1 MMIEILVTLLLGLLI
16 GGLVSYVVI
25 NHRYVEL
32 RVQAE
37 ATATSLQHTTA
48 DLNGKSEQVAS
59 LQAENRHLAATCTAL
74 SNEIELMKT
83 QHSEERE
90 QERQRTAAER
100 EQERQ
105 RTAAEMQLRQEQFQE
120 QLKVVREQFQNLAS
134 RMLTQTSDQLRT
146 QNAEAMELI
155 TKPIGDSFLELQK
168 AIQESDREAAKTAAS
183 LTERLRQVGE
193 QAAKMD
199 LTATRLT
206 NALRGD
212 SKQAGDWGEL
222 VLQELLD
229 SQGFQRGLDYDI
241 QDTITNDEGIVVRN
255 EDTGRA
261 MRPDVVLHYP
271 GQQDVIIDA
280 KVSIKAYYDYVNEPV
295 EGIRQQMLDRHVQSL
310 RSHVRELA
318 QKDYSRYIQSPR
330 MAIDF
335 VIMYV
340 PNEAALQVA
349 LARDPKLWTEA
360 FDKKVFI
367 SSTQNLFAIL
377 RMIQIAWRQHNQT
390 ENQKKIVSLAEQL
403 LSRIGLFAER
413 AAKIGR
419 DIEALNTDYA
429 DMQKSVDGT
438 RGILQKA
445 NEMKR
450 LGIKED
456 VKHPLPHLSTDE

>member
-1 MMIEILVTLLLGLLI
+1 MFEIIISLIIGIAIGVVAAYLVA
-16 GGLVSYVVI
+16 
-25 NHRYVEL
+25 NRRYTAL
-32 RVQAE
+32 QVQAE
-37 ATATSLQHTTA
+37 VTANALQ
-48 DLNGKSEQVAS
+48 LQKEQ
-59 LQAENRHLAATCTAL
+59 N
-74 SNEIELMKT
+74 
-83 QHSEERE
+83 
-90 QERQRTAAER
+90 AAETR
-100 EQERQ
+100 
-105 RTAAEMQLRQEQFQE
+105 LRQEQFQE
-120 QLKVVREQFQNLAS
+120 QLNVVREQFQNLAV
-134 RMLTQTSDQLRT
+134 RVLDKTSDQLKTENR
-146 QNAEAMELI
+146 EAMEHI
-155 TKPIGDSFLELQK
+155 TKPIGDSFAELQK

-193 QAAKMD
+193 QAEKMD
-199 LTATRLT
+199 RTATRLT

-229 SQGFQRGLDYDI
+229 SQGFKRGFDYDV
-241 QDTITNDEGIVVRN
+241 QDIITDQDGFIVRN
-255 EDTGRA
+255 EDTGRS

-271 GQQDVIIDA
+271 GNQDVVIDA

-295 EGIRQQMLDRHVQSL
+295 EAVRQQMLDRHVQSL
-310 RSHVRELA
+310 RSHVKELA
-318 QKDYSRYIQSPR
+318 VKDYSRYIQQPR
-330 MAIDF
+330 TAIDF

-377 RMIQIAWRQHNQT
+377 RMIQIAWRQHSQT
-390 ENQKKIVSLAEQL
+390 ENQKKIVGLAEQL
-403 LSRIGLFAER
+403 VSRIGLFAER
-413 AAKIGR
+413 TQKLSR
-419 DIEALNTDYA
+419 DIDMLTTDFT

-445 NEMKR
+445 NEMKK

-456 VKHPLPHLSTDE
+456 VKHPLPLLEEE

>member
-1 MMIEILVTLLLGLLI
+1 MGTIILSFVIGAVIGVLVAYLI
-16 GGLVSYVVI
+16 A
-25 NHRYVEL
+25 NRRYTAL
-32 RVQAE
+32 HVQAE
-37 ATATSLQHTTA
+37 VTANALKMQ
-48 DLNGKSEQVAS
+48 KEQNET
-59 LQAENRHLAATCTAL
+59 ENR
-74 SNEIELMKT
+74 
-83 QHSEERE
+83 
-90 QERQRTAAER
+90 
-100 EQERQ
+100 
-105 RTAAEMQLRQEQFQE
+105 LRQEQFQE
-120 QLKVVREQFQNLAS
+120 QLNVVREQFQNLAV
-134 RMLTQTSDQLRT
+134 RVLDKTSDQLKT
-146 QNAEAMELI
+146 QNREAMEHI
-155 TKPIGDSFLELQK
+155 TKPIGDSFAELQK
-168 AIQESDREAAKTAAS
+168 AILESDREAAKTAAS

-193 QAAKMD
+193 QAEKMD
-199 LTATRLT
+199 RTATRLT

-229 SQGFQRGLDYDI
+229 SQGFQRGFDYDI
-241 QDTITNDEGIVVRN
+241 QDTLTDGDGLLVRN

-271 GQQDVIIDA
+271 GQQDVVIDA
-280 KVSIKAYYDYVNEPV
+280 KVSIKAYYDYVNETAEAV
-295 EGIRQQMLDRHVQSL
+295 RLQMLDRHVQSL
-310 RSHVRELA
+310 RSHVKELA
-318 QKDYSRYIQSPR
+318 QKDYSRYIQAPR
-330 MAIDF
+330 KAIDF

-390 ENQKKIVSLAEQL
+390 ENQKKIVGLAEQL
-403 LSRIGLFAER
+403 VSRVGLFAER
-413 AAKIGR
+413 AAKMGR
-419 DIEALNTDYA
+419 DIEQLSTDFS

-445 NEMKR
+445 NEMKK

-456 VKHPLPHLSTDE
+456 VKHPLPPDAALMD

>member
-1 MMIEILVTLLLGLLI
+1 MFEIIISLIIGIAIGVVAAYLVA
-16 GGLVSYVVI
+16 
-25 NHRYVEL
+25 NRRYTAL
-32 RVQAE
+32 QVQAE
-37 ATATSLQHTTA
+37 VTANALKLQ
-48 DLNGKSEQVAS
+48 KEQ
-59 LQAENRHLAATCTAL
+59 N
-74 SNEIELMKT
+74 
-83 QHSEERE
+83 
-90 QERQRTAAER
+90 AAETR
-100 EQERQ
+100 
-105 RTAAEMQLRQEQFQE
+105 LRQEQFQE
-120 QLKVVREQFQNLAS
+120 QLNVVREQFQNLAV
-134 RMLTQTSDQLRT
+134 RVLDKTSDQLKTENR
-146 QNAEAMELI
+146 EAMEHI
-155 TKPIGDSFLELQK
+155 TKPIGDSFAELQK

-183 LTERLRQVGE
+183 LAERLRQVGE
-193 QAAKMD
+193 QAEKMD

-229 SQGFQRGLDYDI
+229 SQGFKRGFDYDV
-241 QDTITNDEGIVVRN
+241 QDTLTDSDGMPVRN
-255 EDTGRA
+255 QDTGRV

-271 GQQDVIIDA
+271 GQQDVVIDA
-280 KVSIKAYYDYVNEPV
+280 KVSIKAYYDYVNESV
-295 EGIRQQMLDRHVQSL
+295 DAVRQQMLDRHVQSL

-318 QKDYSRYIQSPR
+318 QKDYSRYIQPPR
-330 MAIDF
+330 TAIDF

-349 LARDPKLWTEA
+349 LARDPKLWTES

-390 ENQKKIVSLAEQL
+390 ENQKRIVSLAEQL
-403 LSRIGLFAER
+403 VSRIGLFAER

-419 DIEALNTDYA
+419 DIDMLNTDFT

-445 NEMKR
+445 NEMKK

-456 VKHPLPHLSTDE
+456 VKHPLPELDGGAEPTAES

>member
-1 MMIEILVTLLLGLLI
+1 MTGIIVAAIIGFGVGVVVAYLVA
-16 GGLVSYVVI
+16 
-25 NHRYVEL
+25 NRRYTAL
-32 RVQAE
+32 QVQAE
-37 ATATSLQHTTA
+37 VTANALQ
-48 DLNGKSEQVAS
+48 LQKEQ
-59 LQAENRHLAATCTAL
+59 N
-74 SNEIELMKT
+74 
-83 QHSEERE
+83 
-90 QERQRTAAER
+90 AAETR
-100 EQERQ
+100 
-105 RTAAEMQLRQEQFQE
+105 LRQEQFQE
-120 QLKVVREQFQNLAS
+120 QLNVVREQFQNLAV
-134 RMLTQTSDQLRT
+134 RVLDKTSDQLKTENR
-146 QNAEAMELI
+146 EAMEHI
-155 TKPIGDSFLELQK
+155 TKPIGDSFAELQK

-193 QAAKMD
+193 QAEKMD
-199 LTATRLT
+199 RTATRLT

-229 SQGFQRGLDYDI
+229 SQGFKRGFDYDV
-241 QDTITNDEGIVVRN
+241 QDTITDQDGFIVRN
-255 EDTGRA
+255 EDTGRS

-271 GQQDVIIDA
+271 GNQDVVIDA

-295 EGIRQQMLDRHVQSL
+295 EAVRQQMLDRHVQSL
-310 RSHVRELA
+310 RSHVKELA
-318 QKDYSRYIQSPR
+318 VKDYSRYIQQPR
-330 MAIDF
+330 TAIDF

-377 RMIQIAWRQHNQT
+377 RMIQIAWRQHSQT

-403 LSRIGLFAER
+403 VSRIGLFAER
-413 AAKIGR
+413 TQKLSR
-419 DIEALNTDYA
+419 DIDMLTTDFT

-445 NEMKR
+445 NEMKK

-456 VKHPLPHLSTDE
+456 VKHPLPATEEEELQPTKPD

>member
-1 MMIEILVTLLLGLLI
+1 MTGIIVAAIIGFGVGVVVAYLVA
-16 GGLVSYVVI
+16 
-25 NHRYVEL
+25 NRRYTAL
-32 RVQAE
+32 QVQAE
-37 ATATSLQHTTA
+37 VTANALQ
-48 DLNGKSEQVAS
+48 LQKEQ
-59 LQAENRHLAATCTAL
+59 N
-74 SNEIELMKT
+74 
-83 QHSEERE
+83 
-90 QERQRTAAER
+90 AAETR
-100 EQERQ
+100 
-105 RTAAEMQLRQEQFQE
+105 LRQEQFQE
-120 QLKVVREQFQNLAS
+120 QLNVVREQFQNLAV
-134 RMLTQTSDQLRT
+134 RVLDKTSDQLKTENR
-146 QNAEAMELI
+146 EAMEHI
-155 TKPIGDSFLELQK
+155 TKPIGDSFAELQK

-193 QAAKMD
+193 QAEKMD
-199 LTATRLT
+199 RTATRLT

-229 SQGFQRGLDYDI
+229 SQGFKRGFDYDV
-241 QDTITNDEGIVVRN
+241 QDTITDQDGFIVRN
-255 EDTGRA
+255 EDTGRS

-271 GQQDVIIDA
+271 GNQDVVIDA

-295 EGIRQQMLDRHVQSL
+295 EAVRQQMLDRHVQSL
-310 RSHVRELA
+310 RSHVKELA
-318 QKDYSRYIQSPR
+318 VKDYSRYIQQPR
-330 MAIDF
+330 TAIDF

-377 RMIQIAWRQHNQT
+377 RMIQIAWRQHSQT
-390 ENQKKIVSLAEQL
+390 ENQKKIVGLAEQL
-403 LSRIGLFAER
+403 VSRIGLFAER
-413 AAKIGR
+413 TQKLSR
-419 DIEALNTDYA
+419 DIDMLTTDFT

-445 NEMKR
+445 NEMKK

-456 VKHPLPHLSTDE
+456 VKHPLPATEEEKLQPTKPD

>member
-1 MMIEILVTLLLGLLI
+1 MGTAILSFIIGAVLGILI
-16 GGLVSYVVI
+16 AYLI
-25 NHRYVEL
+25 ANRRYTSL
-32 RVQAE
+32 QVQAE
-37 ATATSLQHTTA
+37 VTANALKMQ
-48 DLNGKSEQVAS
+48 KEQ
-59 LQAENRHLAATCTAL
+59 
-74 SNEIELMKT
+74 
-83 QHSEERE
+83 
-90 QERQRTAAER
+90 TAAE
-100 EQERQ
+100 
-105 RTAAEMQLRQEQFQE
+105 AQLRQEQFRE
-120 QLKVVREQFQNLAS
+120 QLNVVREQFQNLAVHV
-134 RMLTQTSDQLRT
+134 LDKTSSQLKSENR
-146 QNAEAMELI
+146 EAMEHI
-155 TKPIGDSFLELQK
+155 TKPIGDSFAELQK

-193 QAAKMD
+193 QAEKMD
-199 LTATRLT
+199 RTATRLT

-229 SQGFQRGLDYDI
+229 SQGFKRGLDYDV
-241 QDTITNDEGIVVRN
+241 QDTLTDSDGMLVRN

-271 GQQDVIIDA
+271 GQQDVVIDA
-280 KVSIKAYYDYVNEPV
+280 KVSIKAYYDYVNEQV
-295 EGIRQQMLDRHVQSL
+295 EAVRQQMLDRHVQSL
-310 RSHVRELA
+310 RSHVKELA
-318 QKDYSRYIQSPR
+318 QKDYSRYIQAPR
-330 MAIDF
+330 TAIDF

-390 ENQKKIVSLAEQL
+390 ENQKRIVGLAEQL
-403 LSRIGLFAER
+403 VSRVGLFAER
-413 AAKIGR
+413 AAKVGR
-419 DIEALNTDYA
+419 DIDMLNADFT

-445 NEMKR
+445 NEMKK

-456 VKHPLPHLSTDE
+456 VKHPLPPVDEVSIA

>member
-1 MMIEILVTLLLGLLI
+1 MMNIVISLLI
-16 GGLVSYVVI
+16 GVLLGVVVAYLVA
-25 NHRYVEL
+25 NRRYTAL
-32 RVQAE
+32 RITSE
-37 ATATSLQHTTA
+37 ATATSLHHTKI
-48 DLNGKSEQVAS
+48 DLEGKNELVAS
-59 LQAENRHLAATCTAL
+59 LQAENRHLNAL
-74 SNEIELMKT
+74 SISQENEISLLK
-83 QHSEERE
+83 E
-90 QERQRTAAER
+90 QNAAETR
-100 EQERQ
+100 
-105 RTAAEMQLRQEQFQE
+105 LRNEQFQE
-120 QLKVVREQFQNLAS
+120 QLNVVREQFHNLAANVLS
-134 RMLTQTSDQLRT
+134 KTSDRLKDENR
-146 QNAEAMELI
+146 EAMEHI
-155 TKPIGDSFLELQK
+155 TKPIGDSFAELQK

-193 QAAKMD
+193 QAEKMD
-199 LTATRLT
+199 RTATRLT

-229 SQGFQRGLDYDI
+229 SQGFKRGLDYDV
-241 QDTITNDEGIVVRN
+241 QDTITDQDGFIVRN
-255 EDTGRA
+255 EDTGRS

-271 GQQDVIIDA
+271 GNQDVVIDA

-295 EGIRQQMLDRHVQSL
+295 DAVRQQMLDRHIQSL
-310 RSHVRELA
+310 RSHVKELA
-318 QKDYSRYIQSPR
+318 QKDYSRYVQQPR
-330 MAIDF
+330 TAIDF

-390 ENQKKIVSLAEQL
+390 ENQKKIVGLAEQL
-403 LSRIGLFAER
+403 VSRIGLFAER
-413 AAKIGR
+413 TAKIGR
-419 DIEALNTDYA
+419 DIETLNTDFS

-445 NEMKR
+445 NELKQ
-450 LGIKED
+450 LGIKENI
-456 VKHPLPHLSTDE
+456 KHPLPMIEEDA

>member
-1 MMIEILVTLLLGLLI
+1 MTGIIVAAIIGFGVGVVVAYLVA
-16 GGLVSYVVI
+16 
-25 NHRYVEL
+25 NRRYTAL
-32 RVQAE
+32 QVQAE
-37 ATATSLQHTTA
+37 VTANALQ
-48 DLNGKSEQVAS
+48 LQKEQ
-59 LQAENRHLAATCTAL
+59 N
-74 SNEIELMKT
+74 
-83 QHSEERE
+83 
-90 QERQRTAAER
+90 AAETR
-100 EQERQ
+100 
-105 RTAAEMQLRQEQFQE
+105 LRQEQFQE
-120 QLKVVREQFQNLAS
+120 QLNVVREQFQNLAV
-134 RMLTQTSDQLRT
+134 RVLDKTSDQLKTENR
-146 QNAEAMELI
+146 EAMEHI
-155 TKPIGDSFLELQK
+155 TKPIGDSFAELQK

-193 QAAKMD
+193 QAEKMD
-199 LTATRLT
+199 RTATRLT

-229 SQGFQRGLDYDI
+229 SQGFKRGFDYDV
-241 QDTITNDEGIVVRN
+241 QDTITDQDGFIVRN
-255 EDTGRA
+255 EDTGRS

-271 GQQDVIIDA
+271 GNQDVVIDA

-295 EGIRQQMLDRHVQSL
+295 EAVRQQMLDRHVQSL
-310 RSHVRELA
+310 RSHVKELA
-318 QKDYSRYIQSPR
+318 VKDYSRYIQQPR
-330 MAIDF
+330 TAIDF

-377 RMIQIAWRQHNQT
+377 RMIQIAWRQHSQT

-403 LSRIGLFAER
+403 VSRIGLFAER
-413 AAKIGR
+413 TQKLSR
-419 DIEALNTDYA
+419 DIDMLTTDFT

-445 NEMKR
+445 NEMKK

-456 VKHPLPHLSTDE
+456 VKHPLPATEEEELLRTKPD

>member
-1 MMIEILVTLLLGLLI
+1 MTPVVTFIIAVAIGLTAGVAVVYLVM
-16 GGLVSYVVI
+16 SR
-25 NHRYVEL
+25 RYTAL
-32 RVQAE
+32 QLQAE
-37 ATATSLQHTTA
+37 ATATSLRHTTT
-48 DLNGKSEQVAS
+48 DLAAKTEQVAS
-59 LQAENRHLAATCTAL
+59 LQAENRHLSAACA
-74 SNEIELMKT
+74 SQGNEIELLK
-83 QHSEERE
+83 QQSS
-90 QERQRTAAER
+90 AE
-100 EQERQ
+100 
-105 RTAAEMQLRQEQFQE
+105 AQLRKEQFQE
-120 QLKVVREQFQNLAS
+120 QLNVVREQFQNLATRVLS
-134 RMLTQTSDQLRT
+134 STSDQLRT
-146 QNAEAMELI
+146 QNREAMEQV
-155 TKPIGDSFLELQK
+155 TKPIGDSFAELQK
-168 AIQESDREAAKTAAS
+168 VILESDREAAKTAAS

-193 QAAKMD
+193 QAERMD
-199 LTATRLT
+199 RTATRLT

-229 SQGFQRGLDYDI
+229 SQGFKRGFDYDV
-241 QDTITNDEGIVVRN
+241 QNTITDSDGFIVRS
-255 EDTGRA
+255 EDTGRT

-271 GQQDVIIDA
+271 GNQDVIIDA

-295 EGIRQQMLDRHVQSL
+295 EAVRLQRLDRHVQSL
-310 RSHVRELA
+310 RAHVKELA
-318 QKDYSRYIQSPR
+318 QKDYSRYIQPPR
-330 MAIDF
+330 TTIDF

-360 FDKKVFI
+360 FEKKVFI

-377 RMIQIAWRQHNQT
+377 RMIQIAWRQHSQT

-403 LSRIGLFAER
+403 VSRIGLFAER
-413 AAKIGR
+413 AAKLGR
-419 DIEALNTDYA
+419 DIDTLNADFA

-456 VKHPLPHLSTDE
+456 VKHPLPLLGEEME

>member
-1 MMIEILVTLLLGLLI
+1 MTGIIVAAIIGFGVGVVVAYLVA
-16 GGLVSYVVI
+16 
-25 NHRYVEL
+25 NRRYTAL
-32 RVQAE
+32 QVQAE
-37 ATATSLQHTTA
+37 VTANALQ
-48 DLNGKSEQVAS
+48 LQKEQ
-59 LQAENRHLAATCTAL
+59 N
-74 SNEIELMKT
+74 
-83 QHSEERE
+83 
-90 QERQRTAAER
+90 AAETR
-100 EQERQ
+100 
-105 RTAAEMQLRQEQFQE
+105 LRQEQFQE
-120 QLKVVREQFQNLAS
+120 QLNVVREQFQNLAV
-134 RMLTQTSDQLRT
+134 RVLDKTSDQLKTENR
-146 QNAEAMELI
+146 EAMEHI
-155 TKPIGDSFLELQK
+155 TKPIGDSFAELQK

-193 QAAKMD
+193 QAEKMD
-199 LTATRLT
+199 RTATRLT

-229 SQGFQRGLDYDI
+229 SQGFKRGFDYDV
-241 QDTITNDEGIVVRN
+241 QDTITDQDGFIVRN
-255 EDTGRA
+255 EDTGRS

-271 GQQDVIIDA
+271 GNQDVVIDA

-295 EGIRQQMLDRHVQSL
+295 EAVRQQMLDRHVQSL
-310 RSHVRELA
+310 RSHVKELA
-318 QKDYSRYIQSPR
+318 VKDYSRYIQQPR
-330 MAIDF
+330 TAIDF

-377 RMIQIAWRQHNQT
+377 RMIQIAWRQHSQT
-390 ENQKKIVSLAEQL
+390 ENQKKIVGLAEQL
-403 LSRIGLFAER
+403 VSRIGLFAER
-413 AAKIGR
+413 TQKLSR
-419 DIEALNTDYA
+419 DIDMLTTDFT

-445 NEMKR
+445 NEMKK

-456 VKHPLPHLSTDE
+456 VKHPLPATEEEELLPTKPD